1 MKALI
6 RYKVAVPLVLTVIC
20 LLAWVVLLFNPG
32 HIMTMEHCHISASG
46 PSAKS
51 LSMLLYMNPFSSQ
64 LLGWGLMVV
73 AMMLPKLSQPVEGIC
88 RQSLKR
94 NRLPLS
100 ILFVLGYVYTWIVA
114 GVFMIAIIIA
124 LNLLMPLSY
133 IPAAVV
139 FLIALV
145 WQFSPVKQRLL
156 NLGHRHAVLPAFGW
170 RPFRD
175 ALLFGVEHGLWC
187 VGAGW
192 ALMLFPMLLP
202 SGHNLAM
209 IIVTFIMLSEH
220 MENPRFPQWHFTL
233 RLKLFRLLFAQAKLK
248 LVGGDNR

>member
-1 MKALI
+1 
-6 RYKVAVPLVLTVIC
+6 VPLVLIVCC
-20 LLAWVVLLFNPG
+20 LLAWVVLLVNPG
-32 HIMTMEHCHISASG
+32 NIMTMEHCHVSAAG

-64 LLGWGLMVV
+64 LMGWGWMVV
-73 AMMLPKLSQPVEGIC
+73 AMMLPKLSQPVEAIC

-114 GVFMIAIIIA
+114 GIFFVAIIIA

-133 IPAAVV
+133 IPAVVV

-156 NLGHRHAVLPAFGW
+156 NLGHAHAVLPAFGW

-175 ALLFGVEHGLWC
+175 ALLFGVQHGLWC

-202 SGHNLAM
+202 AGHNLAM
-209 IIVTFIMLSEH
+209 IVVTFIMLSEH
-220 MENPRFPQWHFTL
+220 MENPRYPQWQFTL

-248 LVGGDNR
+248 LAAVDKR